1 MEGATKSPLYLKMI
15 SEQYIQKLVEAFI
28 QGTAVFLVQV
38 KIKPVNKIE
47 VYVDE
52 PNHISI
58 ETCRSLSKHIEAA
71 LDRDKEDFE
80 LMVSSP
86 GIDEPFKVAAQY
98 QKYIGKQVS
107 VLKTDGIKLI
117 GSLAGIT
124 NDAIEIE
131 TKTTERKQAGKGRQT
146 IIENIIITLHTIKE
160 TKLIL
165 PF

>member
-1 MEGATKSPLYLKMI
+1 MI
-15 SEQYIQKLVEAFI
+15 SEQTIHTIVEDYIK
-28 QGTAVFLVQV
+28 GTSVFLVQV
-38 KIKPVNKIE
+38 KVKPANKIE
-47 VYVDE
+47 VFVDE
-52 PNHISI
+52 PNHIAI
-58 ETCRSLSKHIEAA
+58 ETCRNISKHIEAN
-71 LDRDKEDFE
+71 LNRGDEDFE

-86 GIDEPFKVAAQY
+86 GIDEPFKVLAQY

-117 GSLAGIT
+117 GSLANVT
-124 NDAIEIE
+124 NNNIELE

-146 IIENIIITLHTIKE
+146 IVENLTITLNQIKE